1 MGLVWMFDNLR
12 TRILAVI
19 FAGAILI
26 AIDGSTI
33 SPILESIQKSF
44 GVNESVITWI
54 FNIEILLLL
63 LSTPIMAKLS
73 DKYGR
78 KNIYVL
84 NACLFLLGT
93 LTVSFSQSFEMLLIG
108 RALQGMGAVLSVLA
122 ITIIGDYFDE
132 NRGTI
137 LGAFGVVIALVYALG
152 PAISGFLVDFGWHW
166 VFIINIPVAAIVVLM
181 GYYLLPS
188 NKTIEKYAG
197 FDWKGMIFLGIAIA
211 AIAYFIF
218 NLSGESSATLQY
230 ALLGIFILA
239 LIVFGW
245 VERKALEPIIPINLL
260 KRRDTLITSVVT
272 LVGYLAMAGTYY
284 FSTFASMAF
293 SLSYSMAAYMI
304 LPLTI
309 ASLITT
315 PVVGKLLDKIGAKP
329 IMVVGGAITA
339 VGMLLLSYATNLYLF
354 SISLVLIGIGNA
366 SIVGNALYYIF
377 LDETG
382 KSERASGQALLNIL
396 LNTGSL
402 LGGAILASA
411 LDFTASGAASFRNV
425 YLYLAVVYIILTIL
439 SLGLRSKLSG
449 GKKSAEG

>member
-1 MGLVWMFDNLR
+1 MFNSLR
-12 TRILAVI
+12 SRILVVI

-33 SPILESIQKSF
+33 SPVLESIQKSF
-44 GVNESVITWI
+44 GVSESVITWI
-54 FNIEILLLL
+54 FNIEILFLL

-78 KNIYVL
+78 KNIYVF
-84 NACLFLLGT
+84 NAVIFLIGT
-93 LTVSFSQSFEMLLIG
+93 LTVVFSQSFEILLIG
-108 RALQGMGAVLSVLA
+108 RALQGVGAVLSVLA

-132 NRGTI
+132 SRGTI
-137 LGAFGVVIALVYALG
+137 LGAFGVIIALVYALG
-152 PAISGFLVDFGWHW
+152 PAISGFLVNYNWHW
-166 VFIINIPVAAIVVLM
+166 IFMVNIPVAAIVVLL
-181 GYYLLPS
+181 GYYLLPVS
-188 NKTIEKYAG
+188 KTTEKYAG

-211 AIAYFIF
+211 SLAYFIF
-218 NLSGESSATLQY
+218 NLSGESSATIQY
-230 ALLGIFILA
+230 ILLGIFAVALAIFIL
-239 LIVFGW
+239 

-260 KRRDTLITSVVT
+260 RRRDTLIASVVT

-284 FSTFASMAF
+284 FSTFATMAF
-293 SLSYSMAAYMI
+293 QLSYSMAAYMI
-304 LPLTI
+304 LPMTV

-339 VGMLLLSYATNLYLF
+339 VGMLILSYASNIYLF
-354 SISLVLIGIGNA
+354 SFCLVLIGIGNA

-396 LNTGSL
+396 INTGSL

-411 LDFTASGAASFRNV
+411 LDFTASGTASFRNV
-425 YLYLAVVYIILTIL
+425 YLYLAVVYVLLTVL
-439 SLGLRSKLSG
+439 SLGIA
-449 GKKSAEG
+449 GKKSKITG

>member
-1 MGLVWMFDNLR
+1 MFNSLR
-12 TRILAVI
+12 SRILAVI

-44 GVNESVITWI
+44 GVSESVITWI
-54 FNIEILLLL
+54 FNIEILFLL
-63 LSTPIMAKLS
+63 LSTPLMAKLS

-78 KNIYVL
+78 KNIYIL
-84 NACLFLLGT
+84 NAIIFLIGT
-93 LTVSFSQSFEMLLIG
+93 LTVAFSQSFEILLIG
-108 RALQGMGAVLSVLA
+108 RALQGVGAVLSVLA

-132 NRGTI
+132 SRGTI
-137 LGAFGVVIALVYALG
+137 LGVFGVILALVYALG
-152 PAISGFLVDFGWHW
+152 PAISGFLVSYDWHW
-166 VFIINIPVAAIVVLM
+166 IFIVNIPVAAIVVFL
-181 GYYLLPS
+181 GYYLLPVS
-188 NKTIEKYAG
+188 KTTEKYTG

-211 AIAYFIF
+211 FLAYFIF
-218 NLSGESSATLQY
+218 NLSGDPSATLQY
-230 ALLGIFILA
+230 ILLGIFILA
-239 LIVFGW
+239 LLIFSF

-260 KRRDTLITSVVT
+260 KRRNTLIASVVT

-293 SLSYSMAAYMI
+293 QLSYSMAAYMI
-304 LPLTI
+304 LPMTA

-315 PVVGKLLDKIGAKP
+315 PVVGKLLDKVGAKP

-339 VGMLLLSYATNLYLF
+339 VGMIILSYASNIYIF
-354 SISLVLIGIGNA
+354 SFSLVLIGIGNA

-425 YLYLAVVYIILTIL
+425 YLYLAVVYVLLTVL
-439 SLGLRSKLSG
+439 SLGLA
-449 GKKSAEG
+449 GKSQDN

>member
-1 MGLVWMFDNLR
+1 MFENLR

-33 SPILESIQKSF
+33 SPILESIQYSF
-44 GVNESVITWI
+44 GVNEAVITWI
-54 FNIEILLLL
+54 FNMEILFLL

-78 KNIYVL
+78 KNIYVI
-84 NACLFLLGT
+84 NALLFLIGT
-93 LTVSFSQSFEMLLIG
+93 IIVAFSQSFEMLLIG
-108 RALQGMGAVLSVLA
+108 RALQGVGAVLSVLA

-132 NRGTI
+132 TRGTI
-137 LGAFGVVIALVYALG
+137 LGAFGLIIALVYALG
-152 PAISGFLVDFGWHW
+152 PAISGFLVTFSWHW
-166 VFIINIPVAAIVVLM
+166 VFIINIPVAAIVTLLA
-181 GYYLLPS
+181 YYLLPAG
-188 NKTIEKYAG
+188 KTTEKYSS
-197 FDWKGMIFLGIAIA
+197 FDWKGMVFLAIAIA
-211 AIAYFIF
+211 SIAYFIF
-218 NLSGESSATLQY
+218 NLSAEASATLQY
-230 ALLGIFILA
+230 ALLGIFLVMIIIFG
-239 LIVFGW
+239 LI
-245 VERKALEPIIPINLL
+245 ERKAIEPILPLGLL
-260 KRRDTLITSVVT
+260 KRRDTLIASIVT

-315 PVVGKLLDKIGAKP
+315 PVVGKLLDKVGAKP
-329 IMVVGGAITA
+329 IMVVGGIIAA
-339 VGMLLLSYATNLYLF
+339 VGMFIISYATDIYLF
-354 SISLVLIGIGNA
+354 AFALILIGVGNA

-377 LDETG
+377 LDETD
-382 KSERASGQALLNIL
+382 KSQRASGQALLNIL

-411 LDFTASGAASFRNV
+411 LDFSASGVASFRHV
-425 YLYLAVVYIILTIL
+425 YLYLAVVYVVLTIL
-439 SLGLRSKLSG
+439 SLGII
-449 GKKSAEG
+449 GKKVISAQETGSAG

>member
-1 MGLVWMFDNLR
+1 MFNNLR

-44 GVNESVITWI
+44 GVSESVITWI
-54 FNIEILLLL
+54 FNMEILFLL

-78 KNIYVL
+78 KNIYVV
-84 NACLFLLGT
+84 NAALFLLGT
-93 LTVSFSQSFEMLLIG
+93 LIVSFSESFEMLLIG
-108 RALQGMGAVLSVLA
+108 RALQGIGAVLSVLA

-132 NRGTI
+132 TRGTI
-137 LGAFGVVIALVYALG
+137 LGAFGVIIALVYALG
-152 PAISGFLVDFGWHW
+152 PAISGFLVNFGWHW
-166 VFIINIPVAAIVVLM
+166 VFVINIPVAAIVVIL
-181 GYYLLPS
+181 GYYLLPES
-188 NKTIEKYAG
+188 KTSTKYAG
-197 FDWKGMIFLGIAIA
+197 FDWKGMVFLGIAIA
-211 AIAYFIF
+211 TIAYFIF
-218 NLSGESSATLQY
+218 NLSEQASSTIQY
-230 ALLGIFILA
+230 SLLGIFILA
-239 LIVFGW
+239 LVIFWW
-245 VERKALEPIIPINLL
+245 VERKAIEPIIPIGLL
-260 KRRDTLITSVVT
+260 KKRNTLIASVVT

-284 FSTFASMAF
+284 FSTYASMAF
-293 SLSYSMAAYMI
+293 SLSYSTAAYMI
-304 LPLTI
+304 LPMTV

-329 IMVVGGAITA
+329 IMVVGGALTA
-339 VGMLLLSYATNLYLF
+339 IGMLILSYSSNIYVFAF
-354 SISLVLIGIGNA
+354 SLVLVGIGNA

-402 LGGAILASA
+402 LGGAILGSA
-411 LDFTASGAASFRNV
+411 LSFSASGAASFRHV
-425 YLYLAVVYIILTIL
+425 YIYLAAVYVILTIL
-439 SLGLRSKLSG
+439 SLGLRGRLSST
-449 GKKSAEG
+449 KKPVEG

>member
-1 MGLVWMFDNLR
+1 MFDSLR

-44 GVNESVITWI
+44 NVSESVITWI
-54 FNIEILLLL
+54 FNIEILFLL

-73 DKYGR
+73 DRYGR
-78 KNIYVL
+78 RNIYVL
-84 NACLFLLGT
+84 NAVIFLIGT
-93 LTVSFSQSFEMLLIG
+93 LTVTFSQSFEMLLIG
-108 RALQGMGAVLSVLA
+108 RALQGVGAVLSVLA

-132 NRGTI
+132 TRGTI
-137 LGAFGVVIALVYALG
+137 LGAFGVIIALVYALG
-152 PAISGFLVDFGWHW
+152 PAISGFLVSYNWQWIFA
-166 VFIINIPVAAIVVLM
+166 VNIPVAAIVVFL
-181 GYYLLPS
+181 GYHLLPVS
-188 NKTIEKYAG
+188 KTTDKYAG

-211 AIAYFIF
+211 SLAYFIF
-218 NLSGESSATLQY
+218 NLSGQSSATLQY
-230 ALLGIFILA
+230 FLLGIFAVA
-239 LIVFGW
+239 LVIFTF

-260 KRRDTLITSVVT
+260 KRRDTLIASIVT

-293 SLSYSMAAYMI
+293 QLNYSMAAYMI
-304 LPLTI
+304 LPMTV

-315 PVVGKLLDKIGAKP
+315 PVVGKLLDKVGAKP

-339 VGMLLLSYATNLYLF
+339 VGMIILSYASNIYLF
-354 SISLVLIGIGNA
+354 SFSLVLIGIGNA

-402 LGGAILASA
+402 LGGAVIASA
-411 LDFTASGAASFRNV
+411 LDFSATGTASFRHV
-425 YLYLAVVYIILTIL
+425 YLYLAVIYVILTII
-439 SLGLRSKLSG
+439 SLGLRGRLSED
-449 GKKSAEG
+449 KKS

>member
-1 MGLVWMFDNLR
+1 MFDNLR

-44 GVNESVITWI
+44 GVSESVITWI
-54 FNIEILLLL
+54 FNMEILFLLI
-63 LSTPIMAKLS
+63 STPIMAKLS

-84 NACLFLLGT
+84 NAALFLVGT
-93 LTVSFSQSFEMLLIG
+93 LVVSFSQSFEMLLIG
-108 RALQGMGAVLSVLA
+108 RALQGIGAVLSVLA
-122 ITIIGDYFDE
+122 ITIIGDYFE
-132 NRGTI
+132 ETRGTI
-137 LGAFGVVIALVYALG
+137 LGAFGVIIALVYALG
-152 PAISGFLVDFGWHW
+152 PAISGFLVNFGWHW
-166 VFIINIPVAAIVVLM
+166 VFIINIPVAAIVVLL
-181 GYYLLPS
+181 GYYLLPES
-188 NKTIEKYAG
+188 KKSENYAT

-211 AIAYFIF
+211 TIAYFIF
-218 NLSGESSATLQY
+218 NLSGKASTTLQY
-230 ALLGIFILA
+230 SLLGIFILA
-239 LIVFGW
+239 LIIFWW
-245 VERKALEPIIPINLL
+245 VERKAIEPILPIGLL
-260 KRRDTLITSVVT
+260 KKRDTLIASVVT

-293 SLSYSMAAYMI
+293 SLSYSTAAYMI
-304 LPLTI
+304 LPMTI

-329 IMVVGGAITA
+329 IMVVGGVLTAI
-339 VGMLLLSYATNLYLF
+339 GMIIMSYSSSLYLF
-354 SISLVLIGIGNA
+354 AFSLVLIGIGNA

-402 LGGAILASA
+402 LGGAILGSA
-411 LDFTASGAASFRNV
+411 LDFSASGTSSFRHV
-425 YLYLAVVYIILTIL
+425 YLYLAVVYVVLTLL
-439 SLGLRSKLSG
+439 SLGLRGKLSG
-449 GKKSAEG
+449 GEKPVEG

>member
-1 MGLVWMFDNLR
+1 MFDNLR
-12 TRILAVI
+12 TKILAVI

-33 SPILESIQKSF
+33 SPILESIQQSF
-44 GVNESVITWI
+44 GVSESVITWI
-54 FNIEILLLL
+54 FNMEILFLL

-84 NACLFLLGT
+84 NAALFLVGT
-93 LTVSFSQSFEMLLIG
+93 LIVSFSQSFEMLLIG
-108 RALQGMGAVLSVLA
+108 RALQGIGAVLSVLA

-132 NRGTI
+132 TRGTI
-137 LGAFGVVIALVYALG
+137 LGAFGVIIALVYALG
-152 PAISGFLVDFGWHW
+152 PAISGFLVNFGWHW
-166 VFIINIPVAAIVVLM
+166 VFIINIPVAAIVVLL
-181 GYYLLPS
+181 GYYLLPES
-188 NKTIEKYAG
+188 KKSEKYAT

-211 AIAYFIF
+211 TIAYFIF
-218 NLSGESSATLQY
+218 NLSGQASTTLQY
-230 ALLGIFILA
+230 SLLGIFILA
-239 LIVFGW
+239 LVIFWW
-245 VERKALEPIIPINLL
+245 VERKALEPILPIGLL
-260 KRRDTLITSVVT
+260 KKRDTLIASVVT

-293 SLSYSMAAYMI
+293 SLSYSTAAYMI
-304 LPLTI
+304 LPMTI

-329 IMVVGGAITA
+329 IMVVGGILTAI
-339 VGMLLLSYATNLYLF
+339 GMVIMSYSSSLYLF
-354 SISLVLIGIGNA
+354 AISLVLIGIGNA

-402 LGGAILASA
+402 LGGAILGSA
-411 LDFTASGAASFRNV
+411 LDFSASGTASFRHV
-425 YLYLAVVYIILTIL
+425 YLYLAVVYVVLTLL
-439 SLGLRSKLSG
+439 SLGLRGKLSG
-449 GKKSAEG
+449 GEKPVEG

>member
-1 MGLVWMFDNLR
+1 MFKSLR
-12 TRILAVI
+12 TKILAVI

-33 SPILESIQKSF
+33 SPILESIQNSF
-44 GVNESVITWI
+44 GVNEAVITWI
-54 FNIEILLLL
+54 FNMEILFLL

-78 KNIYVL
+78 RNIYVV
-84 NACLFLLGT
+84 NALLFLIGT
-93 LTVSFSQSFEMLLIG
+93 VIVAFSSSFEMLLIG
-108 RALQGMGAVLSVLA
+108 RALQGIGAVLSVLA

-132 NRGTI
+132 TRGTI
-137 LGAFGVVIALVYALG
+137 LGAFGVIIALVYALG
-152 PAISGFLVDFGWHW
+152 PAISGFLVSFNWHW
-166 VFIINIPVAAIVVLM
+166 VFIINIPVAAIVLLLA
-181 GYYLLPS
+181 YYLLPDG
-188 NKTIEKYAG
+188 KTTEKYSS

-218 NLSGESSATLQY
+218 NLSGEAAATLQY
-230 ALLGIFILA
+230 VLIGIFLVAI
-239 LIVFGW
+239 IIFGFI
-245 VERKALEPIIPINLL
+245 ERKAIEPILPIGLL
-260 KRRDTLITSVVT
+260 KRRDTLIASIVT

-309 ASLITT
+309 SSLVTT
-315 PVVGKLLDKIGAKP
+315 PVVGKLLDKVGAKP
-329 IMVVGGAITA
+329 IMVIGGAIAA
-339 VGMLLLSYATNLYLF
+339 VGMLIISYASNIYLF
-354 SISLVLIGIGNA
+354 GFALVLIGIGNA

-377 LDETG
+377 LDETD
-382 KSERASGQALLNIL
+382 KSQRASGQALLNIL

-411 LDFTASGAASFRNV
+411 LDFSASGVASFRHV
-425 YLYLAVVYIILTIL
+425 YLYLAVVYVILTIL
-439 SLGLRSKLSG
+439 SLGII
-449 GKKSAEG
+449 GKKVTNAQETGNTG

>member
-1 MGLVWMFDNLR
+1 MFNSLR

-44 GVNESVITWI
+44 GVSESVITWI
-54 FNIEILLLL
+54 FNIEILFLL

-78 KNIYVL
+78 RNIYVL
-84 NACLFLLGT
+84 NAVIFLIGT
-93 LTVSFSQSFEMLLIG
+93 LTVTFSQSFEILLIG
-108 RALQGMGAVLSVLA
+108 RALQGVGAVLSVLA

-132 NRGTI
+132 TRGTI
-137 LGAFGVVIALVYALG
+137 LGAFGVIIALVYALG
-152 PAISGFLVDFGWHW
+152 PAISGFLVSYDWHW
-166 VFIINIPVAAIVVLM
+166 IFAVNIPVAAIVVFM
-181 GYYLLPS
+181 GYYLLPVS
-188 NKTIEKYAG
+188 KTTDKYAG

-211 AIAYFIF
+211 SLAYFIF
-218 NLSGESSATLQY
+218 NLSGQSSAALQY
-230 ALLGIFILA
+230 ILLGIFAVA
-239 LIVFGW
+239 LVIFTF

-260 KRRDTLITSVVT
+260 KRRNTLIASVVT

-284 FSTFASMAF
+284 FSTFASMTF
-293 SLSYSMAAYMI
+293 QLSYSMAAYMI
-304 LPLTI
+304 LPMTM

-339 VGMLLLSYATNLYLF
+339 VGMLILSYASNIYLF
-354 SISLVLIGIGNA
+354 SFPLVLVGIGNA

-402 LGGAILASA
+402 LGGAVIASA
-411 LDFTASGAASFRNV
+411 LDFSATGTASFRHV
-425 YLYLAVVYIILTIL
+425 YLYLAVIYIILTFL
-439 SLGLRSKLSG
+439 SLGIRGRLSG
-449 GKKSAEG
+449 DEKAVEG

>member
-1 MGLVWMFDNLR
+1 MFNTLR
-12 TRILAVI
+12 SRILAVI

-33 SPILESIQKSF
+33 SPVLESIQKSF
-44 GVNESVITWI
+44 GVSESVITWI
-54 FNIEILLLL
+54 FNIEILFLL

-84 NACLFLLGT
+84 NAVIFLIGT
-93 LTVSFSQSFEMLLIG
+93 LAVAFSQSFEMLLVG
-108 RALQGMGAVLSVLA
+108 RALQGVGAVLSVLA

-132 NRGTI
+132 SRGTI
-137 LGAFGVVIALVYALG
+137 LGAFGVIIALVYALG
-152 PAISGFLVDFGWHW
+152 PAISGFLVSYNWHW
-166 VFIINIPVAAIVVLM
+166 IFMVNIPVAAIVVLL
-181 GYYLLPS
+181 GYYLLPVS
-188 NKTIEKYAG
+188 KITGKYAG

-211 AIAYFIF
+211 SLAYFIF
-218 NLSGESSATLQY
+218 NLSGESSATIQY
-230 ALLGIFILA
+230 ILLGIFAVALAIFIL
-239 LIVFGW
+239 

-260 KRRDTLITSVVT
+260 RRRDTLIASVVT
-272 LVGYLAMAGTYY
+272 MVGYLAMAGTYY
-284 FSTFASMAF
+284 FSTFATMAF
-293 SLSYSMAAYMI
+293 QLSYSMAAYMI
-304 LPLTI
+304 LPMTV

-339 VGMLLLSYATNLYLF
+339 VGMLILSYASNIYLF
-354 SISLVLIGIGNA
+354 SFCLVLIGIGNA

-396 LNTGSL
+396 INTGSL

-425 YLYLAVVYIILTIL
+425 YLYLAVVYILLTAL
-439 SLGLRSKLSG
+439 SLGIAGKMSKITG
-449 GKKSAEG
+449 

>member
-1 MGLVWMFDNLR
+1 MFNNLR

-54 FNIEILLLL
+54 FNMEILFLLL
-63 LSTPIMAKLS
+63 ATPIMAKLS

-78 KNIYVL
+78 KNIYIL
-84 NACLFLLGT
+84 NAVLFLVGT
-93 LTVSFSQSFEMLLIG
+93 LIVSFSASFEMLLIG
-108 RALQGMGAVLSVLA
+108 RALQGIGAVLSVLA

-132 NRGTI
+132 TRGTI
-137 LGAFGVVIALVYALG
+137 LGAFGVIIALVYALG
-152 PAISGFLVDFGWHW
+152 PAISGSLVNFGWHW
-166 VFIINIPVAAIVVLM
+166 VFIINIPVAAIVVLL
-181 GYYLLPS
+181 GYYLLPKS
-188 NKTIEKYAG
+188 ETSEKYSS
-197 FDWKGMIFLGIAIA
+197 FDWKGMSFLAIAIA
-211 AIAYFIF
+211 ALAYFIF
-218 NLSGESSATLQY
+218 NISGESSITLQY

-239 LIVFGW
+239 LLGFGW
-245 VERKALEPIIPINLL
+245 VERKAIEPILPVGLL
-260 KRRDTLITSVVT
+260 KRRDTLIASVVT

-304 LPLTI
+304 LPMTI
-309 ASLITT
+309 SSLITT
-315 PVVGKLLDKIGAKP
+315 PVVGKLLDKVGAKP

-339 VGMLLLSYATNLYLF
+339 VGMLLLSYATDVYLF
-354 SISLVLIGIGNA
+354 GFSLVLIGIGNA

-402 LGGAILASA
+402 LGGAVLASA
-411 LDFTASGAASFRNV
+411 LDFTASGVASFRNV
-425 YLYLAVVYIILTIL
+425 YLYLAVVYVILTIL
-439 SLGLRSKLSG
+439 SLGLKGRFSG
-449 GKKSAEG
+449 DKKIVEG